1 MRNRGEVPK
10 LTAGNGEVLPA
21 KDPGERCYGP

>member
-10 LTAGNGEVLPA
+10 LTAGNGMVLSA
-21 KDPGERCYGP
+21 EDSDERCYGP